1 MHSGYIQLALHC
13 CARCN
18 TAKYVCG
25 YRRSFFSYGMGL
37 CSVCVWVND
46 SPKLMEAVT
55 ATVPAEKFCKLLP
68 IWVSAK
74 CAGIGLPGCVV
85 CIESPYQ
92 YSSDCSS
99 SRLLR
104 ASLVLSGIY
113 NL

>member
-1 MHSGYIQLALHC
+1 MRDATRLSMFVATEE
-13 CARCN
+13 A
-18 TAKYVCG
+18 
-25 YRRSFFSYGMGL
+25 FFLWYGT
-37 CSVCVWVND
+37 VQCVWVND

>member
-1 MHSGYIQLALHC
+1 MRDATRLSMFVATEE
-13 CARCN
+13 A
-18 TAKYVCG
+18 
-25 YRRSFFSYGMGL
+25 FFLWYGT
-37 CSVCVWVND
+37 VQCVWVND

-92 YSSDCSS
+92 YSSDYRS